1 MLGLPDSITAC
12 LFDMDGVLTET
23 ATVHA
28 AAWKETFDALLQ
40 ERADRDHTPFVPFD
54 IATDYVQYVDG
65 RKREDGVRTFL
76 ASRDITLPEG
86 DPGDPPGH
94 DTVWAVGNAKN
105 RLVLKIIDRDG
116 VLAFPGSVRYLHAV
130 RAAGLATAVVSASA
144 NAEQVLQSAGIVDLF
159 DARVD
164 GVVAGEQHLAGKPA
178 PDTFLAAARMLG
190 VEPAHATVFEDA
202 LSGVSAG
209 HSGHFGFVVGVN
221 RTGQAQ
227 ALREHGADIVV
238 DDLAD
243 LVDGAGS

>member
-40 ERADRDHTPFVPFD
+40 ERADRDGTPFVPFD

-76 ASRDITLPEG
+76 ASRDITLPDG

-105 RLVLKIIDRDG
+105 RLVLRIIDRDG

-144 NAEQVLQSAGIVDLF
+144 NAGQVLTSAGTPTCSTRASTASWP
-159 DARVD
+159 ARSTW
-164 GVVAGEQHLAGKPA
+164 PA
-178 PDTFLAAARMLG
+178 SRPPTPSWPRRACSTWTR
-190 VEPAHATVFEDA
+190 PTPR
-202 LSGVSAG
+202 SS
-209 HSGHFGFVVGVN
+209 
-221 RTGQAQ
+221 RT
-227 ALREHGADIVV
+227 RCRV
-238 DDLAD
+238 
-243 LVDGAGS
+243 

>member
-28 AAWKETFDALLQ
+28 AAWKETFDALLR
-40 ERADRDHTPFVPFD
+40 ERAARDGVPFVPFEVS
-54 IATDYVQYVDG
+54 TDYVQYVDG

-76 ASRDITLPEG
+76 ASRDITLPDG
-86 DPGDPPGH
+86 DPSDPPGH
-94 DTVWAVGNAKN
+94 DTVWAVGNTKN
-105 RLVLKIIDRDG
+105 RLVLQIITRDG
-116 VLAFPGSVRYLHAV
+116 VRAFPGSVRYLHAV

-144 NAEQVLQSAGIVDLF
+144 NAAQVLDSAGIADQF
-159 DARVD
+159 DVRVD
-164 GVVAGEQHLAGKPA
+164 GVVAGEQRLAGKPA

-190 VEPAHATVFEDA
+190 VDPGHATVFEDA
-202 LSGVSAG
+202 LAGVSAG

-221 RTGQAQ
+221 RTGQEQ
-227 ALREHGADIVV
+227 ALLDHGADVVV

-243 LVDGAGS
+243 LVDGDGT